1 MDPDHWSPAEKRIA
15 RRVFDAALERELAQ
29 VMAEFK
35 RRAAA
40 ATLPQDMW
48 AVEKYLAQAGR
59 DIDTKYDYRYS
70 VLEFVLAL
78 SVIGIAA
85 LLLPVL
91 RTHGESMAVGYVARA
106 HGGGSFPHGCRGG
119 ASSGACCS

>member
-40 ATLPQDMW
+40 ATLPQDIW
-48 AVEKYLAQAGR
+48 AVEQYLSKAGR
-59 DIDTKYDYRYS
+59 DIDAKYDYRYS
-70 VLEFVLAL
+70 VLEFVFARLLREGRIEDSELHGL
-78 SVIGIAA
+78 SDDRLERIRRIAT
-85 LLLPVL
+85 L
-91 RTHGESMAVGYVARA
+91 
-106 HGGGSFPHGCRGG
+106 
-119 ASSGACCS
+119 

>member
-48 AVEKYLAQAGR
+48 AVEEYLAQAGR

-70 VLEFVLAL
+70 VLEFVFARLLREGRIEDSELDGL
-78 SVIGIAA
+78 SNDRLERIRRIAA
-85 LLLPVL
+85 L
-91 RTHGESMAVGYVARA
+91 
-106 HGGGSFPHGCRGG
+106 
-119 ASSGACCS
+119 

>member
-1 MDPDHWSPAEKRIA
+1 MDLSVLHATNDPIA
-15 RRVFDAALERELAQ
+15 LRDAARALLAQ

-70 VLEFVLAL
+70 VLEFVFARLLREGRIEDSELHGL
-78 SVIGIAA
+78 SDDRLERIRRIAT
-85 LLLPVL
+85 L
-91 RTHGESMAVGYVARA
+91 
-106 HGGGSFPHGCRGG
+106 
-119 ASSGACCS
+119 

>member
-1 MDPDHWSPAEKRIA
+1 MNPDHWSPAERRIA
-15 RRVFDAALERELAQ
+15 RRVFDSALDRELAQ

-59 DIDTKYDYRYS
+59 DIGAKYDYRYS
-70 VLEFVLAL
+70 VLEFVFARLLREGRIEDSELHGL
-78 SVIGIAA
+78 SDDRLERIRRIAT
-85 LLLPVL
+85 L
-91 RTHGESMAVGYVARA
+91 
-106 HGGGSFPHGCRGG
+106 
-119 ASSGACCS
+119 

>member
-1 MDPDHWSPAEKRIA
+1 MDPDHWSHAEKRIA

-70 VLEFVLAL
+70 QLRVVF
-78 SVIGIAA
+78 G
-85 LLLPVL
+85 LLLREGRISEDAL
-91 RTHGESMAVGYVARA
+91 AGLSEDKLAVIRRVARL
-106 HGGGSFPHGCRGG
+106 
-119 ASSGACCS
+119 

>member
-1 MDPDHWSPAEKRIA
+1 MNLDHWSPAEKRIA

-59 DIDTKYDYRYS
+59 DIDAKYDYRYS
-70 VLEFVLAL
+70 VLEFVLARLLREGRSEDSELDGL
-78 SVIGIAA
+78 SNDRLERIRRIAA
-85 LLLPVL
+85 L
-91 RTHGESMAVGYVARA
+91 
-106 HGGGSFPHGCRGG
+106 
-119 ASSGACCS
+119 